1 MAIGEEFGGEYVIQG
16 SERINYR
23 EIYCYSRMPN
33 PGLYSKMYDDA
44 ILLSGKRFWYRQD
57 SLTQSDKFNQIDVVG
72 PLSDEGDKGR
82 AKLYLYNENPKD
94 IVANTTQEFNDVTG
108 MYPMYINIWM
118 LAKSQAYE
126 MDEEFPVPE
135 DALSEMIKSLVATFA
150 NMRAAKEDVINDNVD
165 IA

>member
-1 MAIGEEFGGEYVIQG
+1 M
-16 SERINYR
+16 
-23 EIYCYSRMPN
+23 
-33 PGLYSKMYDDA
+33 
-44 ILLSGKRFWYRQD
+44 
-57 SLTQSDKFNQIDVVG
+57 
-72 PLSDEGDKGR
+72 
-82 AKLYLYNENPKD
+82 YNENPKD

-108 MYPMYINIWM
+108 RYPMHINIWM
-118 LAKSQAYE
+118 LSKSHAYQ